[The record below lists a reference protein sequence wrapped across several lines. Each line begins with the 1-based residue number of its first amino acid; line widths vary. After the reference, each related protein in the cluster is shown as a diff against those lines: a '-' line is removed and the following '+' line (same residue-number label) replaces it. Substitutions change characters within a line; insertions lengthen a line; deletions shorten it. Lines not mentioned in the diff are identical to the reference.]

1 MSRKEAPAFSKEL
14 AALIAMLDNAVKDYE
29 WNYNEVNKLDH
40 LTQDY
45 LHSLELDILTYQD
58 RAKIATK
65 LSKTRRERR
74 DHKDLAMALEPLVE
88 FVASDRGQ
96 RMMNDLREALGK
108 TRKIE
113 TYMETRRYYPRV
125 LGKDS

>member
-1 MSRKEAPAFSKEL
+1 MPKPKAPAFSATL

-29 WNYNEVNKLDH
+29 WNYNEVNKLDR

-45 LHSLELDILTYQD
+45 LHSLELEILSYQD
-58 RAKIATK
+58 RARIATK

-88 FVASDRGQ
+88 FLTSDRGQ
-96 RMMNDLREALGK
+96 RMLNDLREALGK
-108 TRKIE
+108 TRKVE
-113 TYMETRRYYPRV
+113 AYMETRRYYPRV
-125 LGKDS
+125 LGKDD

>member
-1 MSRKEAPAFSKEL
+1 MPKPQSPAFSATL

-45 LHSLELDILTYQD
+45 LHSLELDFLDYKD

-65 LSKTRRERR
+65 LSRTRRERR

-88 FVASDRGQ
+88 FLTSDRGQ
-96 RMMNDLREALGK
+96 RMLNDLREALGK
-108 TRKIE
+108 TRKVE
-113 TYMETRRYYPRV
+113 AYLETRRYYPRV
-125 LGKDS
+125 LGKDA